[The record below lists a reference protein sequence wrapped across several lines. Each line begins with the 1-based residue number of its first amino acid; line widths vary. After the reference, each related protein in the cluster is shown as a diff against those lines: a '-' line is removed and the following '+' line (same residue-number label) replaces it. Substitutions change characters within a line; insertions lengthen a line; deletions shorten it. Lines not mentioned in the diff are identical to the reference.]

1 MISFGALVRKA
12 LKLDP
17 LVLIFAVG
25 IALFGIHAID
35 LGMSETTPR
44 PLAAI
49 QWNYFLL
56 GTAVMIG
63 VGCVPYS
70 RWVAL
75 GPLAWGALLVL
86 LIGVAV
92 AGTTVNGSRRWLSLG
107 GFQFQPSEPMKTAL
121 ILVLAKCL
129 DRGEP
134 VRTVGR
140 WLPLLLFAVV
150 PFGLVVRQPDLGTA
164 LMYVPIALAVLF
176 VAGLPLRVVGSM
188 FAAGIVLAFAAF
200 RWFLHPYQRERI
212 ISTFFRENLADY
224 EKAREGFQLLQSLR
238 AVGLGGMRGNPD
250 PEGTLSGSG
259 ALPESYNDFVFAT
272 VSENYGF
279 VGASLLLAALLC
291 LVLACFR
298 VGFVCRDPAGKVIC
312 TGVGTLFAVQTL
324 VNAGV
329 ALGVVPTTGIALPLV
344 SSGGSALVA
353 MMAALGLVLSVSVHP
368 SSPLTR
374 GSME

>member
-1 MISFGALVRKA
+1 
-12 LKLDP
+12 
-17 LVLIFAVG
+17 
-25 IALFGIHAID
+25 
-35 LGMSETTPR
+35 
-44 PLAAI
+44 
-49 QWNYFLL
+49 
-56 GTAVMIG
+56 
-63 VGCVPYS
+63 
-70 RWVAL
+70 
-75 GPLAWGALLVL
+75 
-86 LIGVAV
+86 
-92 AGTTVNGSRRWLSLG
+92 
-107 GFQFQPSEPMKTAL
+107 
-121 ILVLAKCL
+121 
-129 DRGEP
+129 
-134 VRTVGR
+134 
-140 WLPLLLFAVV
+140 
-150 PFGLVVRQPDLGTA
+150 
-164 LMYVPIALAVLF
+164 
-176 VAGLPLRVVGSM
+176 M

-368 SSPLTR
+368 SSPLAR